1 MQNIIDRFISY
12 VTIDTQSNPKF
23 KSTPSTKKQWD
34 LANKLVEE
42 LKAIGMQDVTI
53 DKKAYI
59 MATLPSNVEHEVP
72 VIGFVSHFDTS
83 PDFSGTNVNP
93 QIITDYDGNDIV
105 LNEEQNIILSPDY
118 FKDLLQYKRQT
129 LITTDGTTLLGAD
142 DKAGITEIV
151 TAMEYLIN
159 NPEIKHGKIQ
169 VGFTPDE
176 EIGRGAHFFD
186 VEKFGAE
193 WAYTMDGSQI
203 GELEY
208 ENFNAAGAKITFK
221 GKSVHPGYAKGK
233 MINSMLIAN
242 DFISQLPANE
252 VPEKTKGYEG
262 FYHVHHF
269 NGSLEETVVE
279 LIIRDHD
286 SKLFEKRKKNIQK
299 IVDKIN
305 AKFEKQFGE
314 AIAIVEI
321 EDQYYNMK
329 EKVLP
334 VKHIVDIAE
343 KAMLELNIK
352 PIIKPIRGGTDGSQ
366 LSYMG
371 LPCPNIFAGG
381 HNFHGKYEYVP
392 VESMQK
398 AVEVIVKIAE
408 LTALPNFGL
417 EEKAEIET
425 EEKIK
430 PKKEKK
436 SKKEKEKKDKKK
448 AKARAKAKSK
458 SKDKK
463 KKKK

>member
-1 MQNIIDRFISY
+1 MQHIIDRFISY
-12 VTIDTQSNPKF
+12 VTIDTESNPN
-23 KSTPSTKKQWD
+23 SETTPSTEKQWV

-42 LKAIGMQDVTI
+42 LKAIGMQDVSI
-53 DKKAYI
+53 DNKAYI

-72 VIGFVSHFDTS
+72 TIGFISHFDTS
-83 PDFSGTNVNP
+83 PDFSGANVKP
-93 QIITDYDGNDIV
+93 QIVKEYDGKDIV
-105 LNEEQNIILSPDY
+105 LNAAKNIVLSPNY
-118 FKDLLQYKRQT
+118 FKDLLQYKGKT
-129 LITTDGTTLLGAD
+129 IITTDGTTLLGAD

-151 TAMEYLIN
+151 TAMEFLIQ

-186 VEKFGAE
+186 VEKFGAQ
-193 WAYTMDGSQI
+193 WAYTLDGSQI

-242 DFISQLPANE
+242 AFISELPSDE

-269 NGSLEETVVE
+269 NGSIEETVVE
-279 LIIRDHD
+279 LIIRDHN
-286 SKLFEKRKKNIQK
+286 SKKFEKRKEKIQK
-299 IVDKIN
+299 IASKIN
-305 AKFEKQFGE
+305 KKFAKQFGGDIV
-314 AIAIVEI
+314 IAEI
-321 EDQYYNMK
+321 KDQYYNMK
-329 EKVLP
+329 EKVVP

-343 KAMLELNIK
+343 KAMKELNIK

-417 EEKAEIET
+417 EQ
-425 EEKIK
+425 
-430 PKKEKK
+430 PKKRK
-436 SKKEKEKKDKKK
+436 
-448 AKARAKAKSK
+448 
-458 SKDKK
+458 
-463 KKKK
+463 

>member
-1 MQNIIDRFISY
+1 MQHIIDRFISY
-12 VTIDTQSNPKF
+12 VTIDTESNPN
-23 KSTPSTKKQWD
+23 SETTPSTEKQWN

-53 DKKAYI
+53 DDKAYI
-59 MATLPSNVEHEVP
+59 MATLPSNVDYEVP
-72 VIGFVSHFDTS
+72 TIGFISHFDTS
-83 PDFSGTNVNP
+83 PDFCGANVKP
-93 QIITDYDGNDIV
+93 QIVSNYDGNDIV
-105 LNEEQNIILSPDY
+105 LNAEQNITLSPGY
-118 FKDLLQYKRQT
+118 FKDLLQYKGQT

-151 TAMEYLIN
+151 TAMEFLIN
-159 NPEIKHGKIQ
+159 NPEIPHGTIRI
-169 VGFTPDE
+169 GFTPDE
-176 EIGRGAHFFD
+176 EIGRGAHHFD
-186 VEKFGAE
+186 VEQFGAE

-242 DFISQLPANE
+242 DFISQLPSDE
-252 VPEKTKGYEG
+252 VPEKTRGYEG

-269 NGSLEETVVE
+269 NGSIEETVVE
-279 LIIRDHD
+279 LIIRDHN
-286 SKLFEKRKKNIQK
+286 KKKFEKRKALIEKIVQK
-299 IVDKIN
+299 IN
-305 AKFEKQFGE
+305 RKFAKQFGE
-314 AIAIVEI
+314 DIVVAEI
-321 EDQYYNMK
+321 KDQYYNMK
-329 EKVLP
+329 EKVTP

-343 KAMLELNIK
+343 KAMKELDIK

-392 VESMQK
+392 AESMQK

-408 LTALPNFGL
+408 LTSKPNFGL
-417 EEKAEIET
+417 DV
-425 EEKIK
+425 
-430 PKKEKK
+430 PK
-436 SKKEKEKKDKKK
+436 SK
-448 AKARAKAKSK
+448 R
-458 SKDKK
+458 
-463 KKKK
+463 

>member
-12 VTIDTQSNPKF
+12 VTVDTESNPN
-23 KSTPSTKKQWD
+23 SETTPSTEKQWV

-42 LKAIGMQDVTI
+42 LKSIGMQDVSI
-53 DKKAYI
+53 DDKAYI
-59 MATLPSNVEHEVP
+59 MATLPSNVGHEVP
-72 VIGFVSHFDTS
+72 TIGFVSHFDTS
-83 PDFSGTNVNP
+83 PDFCGANVKP
-93 QIITDYDGNDIV
+93 QIISNYDGKDIV
-105 LNEEQNIILSPDY
+105 LNTEQNIILSPDY
-118 FKDLLQYKRQT
+118 FKDLLQYKGQT

-151 TAMEYLIN
+151 TAMEYLIQ
-159 NPEIKHGKIQ
+159 NPEIKHGKIRI
-169 VGFTPDE
+169 GFTPDE

-186 VEKFGAE
+186 VEKFGAQ

-233 MINSMLIAN
+233 MINSMLVAN
-242 DFISQLPANE
+242 TFISELPADG
-252 VPEKTKGYEG
+252 VPEKTKGYQG
-262 FYHVHHF
+262 FYHVHHLT
-269 NGSLEETVVE
+269 GSIEETVLE
-279 LIIRDHD
+279 LIIRDHN
-286 SKLFEKRKKNIQK
+286 SKKFEKRKEKIQK
-299 IVDKIN
+299 IAGKIN
-305 AKFEKQFGE
+305 KKFAKQFG
-314 AIAIVEI
+314 ADIVVAEI
-321 EDQYYNMK
+321 KDQYYNMK

-343 KAMLELNIK
+343 KAMKELKIK

-417 EEKAEIET
+417 DE
-425 EEKIK
+425 
-430 PKKEKK
+430 PK
-436 SKKEKEKKDKKK
+436 SKTTKRK
-448 AKARAKAKSK
+448 
-458 SKDKK
+458 
-463 KKKK
+463 

>member
-12 VTIDTQSNPKF
+12 VTIDTESDPNSNT
-23 KSTPSTKKQWD
+23 TPSTEKQWD

-42 LKAIGMQDVTI
+42 LKAIGMQDVSI
-53 DKKAYI
+53 DDKAYI
-59 MATLPSNVEHEVP
+59 MATLPSNIEEEVP
-72 VIGFVSHFDTS
+72 TIGFISHFDTT
-83 PDFSGTNVNP
+83 PDFTGANVKPQVITN
-93 QIITDYDGNDIV
+93 YDGKDIV
-105 LNEEQNIILSPDY
+105 LNAEQNIILSPSY
-118 FKDLLQYKRQT
+118 FKDLLQYKGQT

-151 TAMEYLIN
+151 TAMEYLIQH
-159 NPEIKHGKIQ
+159 PEIKHGKIR

-186 VEKFGAE
+186 VEKFGAQ

-242 DFISQLPANE
+242 DFINELPADE
-252 VPEKTKGYEG
+252 VPEKTKGYQG
-262 FYHVHHF
+262 FFHINHLT
-269 NGSLEETVVE
+269 GSIEETVLD
-279 LIIRDHD
+279 LIIRDHNR
-286 SKLFEKRKKNIQK
+286 KKFEKRKEKIQK
-299 IVDKIN
+299 IVRKIN
-305 AKFEKQFGE
+305 KKFAKQFGE
-314 AIAIVEI
+314 DIAIAEVK
-321 EDQYYNMK
+321 DQYFNMK
-329 EKVLP
+329 EKVVP
-334 VKHIVDIAE
+334 VKHIVNIAE
-343 KAMLELNIK
+343 KAMKNLNIK

-417 EEKAEIET
+417 DEAKSIR
-425 EEKIK
+425 
-430 PKKEKK
+430 
-436 SKKEKEKKDKKK
+436 SKKK
-448 AKARAKAKSK
+448 
-458 SKDKK
+458 
-463 KKKK
+463 